1 VQPEVHWQASPGF
14 PAWVR
19 NIIGNLE
26 SARRGL
32 DAGVLD
38 AAVAELNELAGRPDA
53 SSVFVWNRAV
63 GVREAT
69 ADIAKSRLGVR

>member
-1 VQPEVHWQASPGF
+1 V
-14 PAWVR
+14 AWVR

-32 DAGVLD
+32 DAGELD
-38 AAVAELNELAGRPDA
+38 AAIAELTTLSRRPDA

-63 GVREAT
+63 GR
-69 ADIAKSRLGVR
+69 RMG

>member
-1 VQPEVHWQASPGF
+1 
-14 PAWVR
+14 VR

-32 DAGVLD
+32 NAGVLD
-38 AAVAELNELAGRPDA
+38 AAVAELTELARRPDA

-63 GVREAT
+63 GVRDGAT